1 MTAYRTLVSVQD
13 AQQINSITKSTTF
26 WYGVDGAWIYTT
38 PLNDEDWEITVRAVE
53 PDDDAANRS
62 TWGRDADPAAWAGLA
77 EGLCES
83 ARQLLSLATNV
94 KRYDYFGANRLET
107 VVYKGN
113 TALIGDASHPL
124 SGAFGAGAAFA
135 FEDAHVLAGSL
146 RWAAATGR
154 SLDSALELFNQVRS
168 LHYEAL
174 FQTLD
179 EIAVERK
186 RISREARSVEENI
199 VGQID
204 NVSNPKHNWML
215 YHDVSLFTL
224 ISMRVPANDIFQ
236 ADKALAEA
244 IKQVERS
251 SRESKI

>member
-26 WYGVDGAWIYTT
+26 WYGMDGAWIYTT

-53 PDDDAANRS
+53 PDDDANRS
-62 TWGRDADPAAWAGLA
+62 TWGRDADAAAWAGLS

-94 KRYDYFGANRLET
+94 KRYDYFGASRLET

-168 LHYEAL
+168 PHYEAL

-215 YHDVSLFTL
+215 YHDVSLFAL
-224 ISMRVPANDIFQ
+224 ISMKVPANDIFQ

-244 IKQVERS
+244 IKQVERP